1 MAKQEIAAPLVVAL
15 AFSIIWIGLGSTIVD
30 SARERDFLNLYV
42 GGSLAA
48 EGRFS
53 ELHDQA
59 VQFSTQSNLD
69 PEAVELWPFVRP
81 HFYAIALSWLPLL
94 SFNTA
99 FWTWI
104 ALQASLLAL
113 CWAWAVKNFGTST
126 LVFSAMYLPTALGIA
141 HGQDCVLMLT
151 VAIAAY
157 SLFCGGK
164 PAWSGAVL
172 ALSLFKF
179 HVLLLLP
186 IVIWAVRERKMLR
199 GYLAGAATLTTLSIL
214 LAGTTGVSNYAKM
227 LTDGDLRGLHPS
239 PERTISVFGLAHNLP
254 TPFTLTITVLVT
266 AVLALVYFAVR
277 DAPAWRWW
285 AAGIVGSL
293 LCAPHIYGYDAGVA
307 LLAVWLVFAHG
318 ETAATKLT
326 GALCATPLPYIIGL
340 GDPPQSAVPAL
351 ALLAFL
357 GSLAWENARKV
368 AVIQVETPGAA
379 TAGPFGV
386 PQLD

>member
-15 AFSIIWIGLGSTIVD
+15 AFSVIWIGLGSTLVE

-42 GGSLAA
+42 GASLAS

-59 VQFSTQSNLD
+59 AQFSVQRSLD

-81 HFYAIALSWLPLL
+81 HFYAVSLSWLPMLP
-94 SFNTA
+94 FNTA
-99 FWTWI
+99 FWTWV
-104 ALQASLLAL
+104 ALQAGLLAV

-151 VAIAAY
+151 VAVAAY
-157 SLFCGGK
+157 SFFRSGK
-164 PAWSGAVL
+164 PGWSGAVL

-179 HVLLLLP
+179 HLLLLLP
-186 IVIWAVRERKMLR
+186 VVICAARERKMLR
-199 GYLAGAATLTTLSIL
+199 GYLASAVTLTTLSIL
-214 LAGTTGVSNYAKM
+214 LAGTTGVSNYVKM

-254 TPFTLTITVLVT
+254 TPFTFTVAVLI
-266 AVLALVYFAVR
+266 AGVLALVYFAVR

-293 LCAPHIYGYDAGVA
+293 LCVPHIYGYDAGVA

-340 GDPPQSAVPAL
+340 GDAPQSAVPGL

-357 GSLAWENARKV
+357 GSLAWENARQV
-368 AVIQVETPGAA
+368 ATIEVESSATA
-379 TAGPFGV
+379 TAGQFGI